1 MLNVKLFRY
10 LLFHNGI
17 QLVRL
22 HVRGLAPCHNDKIVP
37 LVRFL
42 PDFRLYS
49 AEGLSD
55 NPSGT
60 ASFYRTADFFGGN
73 DSKSVDT
80 PFCGLKIT
88 HKGAVYN
95 ACSLFE
101 KIAKFSVFFY
111 AYVFFGIIHSLVRK
125 SRSALIASAGDYL
138 SSVRGRHSFS
148 EAVLHLSLTLF
159 RLICSFHFNQ
169 SFPNQCSVF
178 FVRKTPFPADSFNII
193 SHLKR
198 SVKGFLRKIN
208 K

>member
-1 MLNVKLFRY
+1 MKIGTAKCKGDFGGLFCH
-10 LLFHNGI
+10 LHQVSGVGI

-111 AYVFFGIIHSLVRK
+111 AYIFFERTI
-125 SRSALIASAGDYL
+125 
-138 SSVRGRHSFS
+138 SF
-148 EAVLHLSLTLF
+148 LKP
-159 RLICSFHFNQ
+159 CS
-169 SFPNQCSVF
+169 
-178 FVRKTPFPADSFNII
+178 I
-193 SHLKR
+193 
-198 SVKGFLRKIN
+198 FLWRFLG
-208 K
+208 